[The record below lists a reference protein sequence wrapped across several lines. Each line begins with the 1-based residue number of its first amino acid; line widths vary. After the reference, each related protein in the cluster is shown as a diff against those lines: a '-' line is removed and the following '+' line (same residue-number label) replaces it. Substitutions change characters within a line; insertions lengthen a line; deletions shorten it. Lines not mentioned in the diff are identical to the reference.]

1 MLIKI
6 SKLVAC
12 VWMLVGLIKLV
23 CVAVELF
30 LIVYEI
36 IYKISELLSDNIIGV
51 IKYLGHIG

>member
-6 SKLVAC
+6 AKLVAC

-30 LIVYEI
+30 LIVM
-36 IYKISELLSDNIIGV
+36 KLS
-51 IKYLGHIG
+51 IKYQNYSLII